1 MKKAL
6 RFAALLGILGLTVWS
21 AGDRPAWALE
31 YCSDVH
37 GTPCSPHRSERP
49 CLNDDESLGGCICAV
64 TIPPSGATYWVC
76 TL

>member
-31 YCSDVH
+31 SCGSVH
-37 GTPCSPHRSERP
+37 GTPCSPPRSERS
-49 CLNDDESLGGCICAV
+49 CLDSDGSTGSCICAQ